1 MMKNSTI
8 IGIVLG
14 LVAVLVGMTLKGAA
28 LSNLLN
34 PAAYMIIVHGTKA
47 PIMIAFPMSELSK
60 VGKLF
65 KIVIKEQQLM
75 PREQLIENFMEW
87 ASITRR
93 EGLLALE
100 ARVDDIEDT
109 FLRNGMRMIID
120 GNDQDFVRDV
130 LLEDISATE
139 DRHKAGALIFTQAG
153 TYAPTLGVLGAVVG
167 LIGAL
172 GHMDD
177 METLAHSI
185 AGAFIATLLGIFTG
199 YVLWHPI
206 ANKLKRLSK
215 KEVQLRLMMVEGL
228 LSIQS
233 GVSTIAINQKL
244 SVFLTPTERA
254 ALFIVLSAASS
265 TDARKFEQMSEAFSA
280 AFNSGAGI
288 LDNPAIIKSGEQPQQ
303 KIDDAKKTNTDSKE
317 NDSES
322 NLQEL
327 MKKEQEDLEKLKKQ
341 LDQYIKKNGLS
352 SDLETKLNQSQ
363 LMITISDNALFASG
377 SDSLRSDSIELA
389 AAISK
394 MLEPYIDYEIIVS
407 GHTDN
412 QPIRTQSFKSNWDL
426 SSSRAIRFMDV
437 LLKNNKL
444 KPERF
449 SAIGYGEYRP
459 VASND
464 TTAGRAKNRR
474 VEVSIIRK
482 YVDATSAQQ
491 IPATPKQ

>member
-34 PAAYMIIVHGTKA
+34 PAAYMIIVLGTIA
-47 PIMIAFPMSELSK
+47 AIMIAFPMSELSK

-100 ARVDDIEDT
+100 AKVDDIEDT

-254 ALFIVLSAASS
+254 AM
-265 TDARKFEQMSEAFSA
+265 REKEA
-280 AFNSGAGI
+280 GAG
-288 LDNPAIIKSGEQPQQ
+288 
-303 KIDDAKKTNTDSKE
+303 
-317 NDSES
+317 
-322 NLQEL
+322 
-327 MKKEQEDLEKLKKQ
+327 EK
-341 LDQYIKKNGLS
+341 
-352 SDLETKLNQSQ
+352 
-363 LMITISDNALFASG
+363 A
-377 SDSLRSDSIELA
+377 
-389 AAISK
+389 
-394 MLEPYIDYEIIVS
+394 
-407 GHTDN
+407 
-412 QPIRTQSFKSNWDL
+412 
-426 SSSRAIRFMDV
+426 
-437 LLKNNKL
+437 
-444 KPERF
+444 
-449 SAIGYGEYRP
+449 
-459 VASND
+459 
-464 TTAGRAKNRR
+464 
-474 VEVSIIRK
+474 
-482 YVDATSAQQ
+482 
-491 IPATPKQ
+491 